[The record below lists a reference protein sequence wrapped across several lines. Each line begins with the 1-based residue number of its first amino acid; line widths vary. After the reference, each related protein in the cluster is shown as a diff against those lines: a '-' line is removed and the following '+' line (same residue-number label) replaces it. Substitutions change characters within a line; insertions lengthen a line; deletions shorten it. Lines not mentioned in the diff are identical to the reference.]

1 MRTDEVPEQL
11 KILDRS
17 RKNNASVPTAVDPRP
32 SSAPTTVDPA
42 RIVAGAVSVSTQPV
56 VQHQQIQAITKY
68 MLHDYPSVRNWLET
82 LHDDME
88 RGRDGFNYRSLL
100 PMFEHN
106 DIKRLDDVNV
116 LGYLSL
122 SEIAKDVNIDASI
135 GLLNC
140 IIRYAQ
146 EDTSHIKMR

>member
-17 RKNNASVPTAVDPRP
+17 GKNNASVPTAVDPRP

-56 VQHQQIQAITKY
+56 VQHQQIQAITER
-68 MLHDYPSVRNWLET
+68 MPHDYSSVRNWLEA

-88 RGRDGFNYRSLL
+88 RGCDGFNYRSLL
-100 PMFEHN
+100 PVFEHN
-106 DIKRLDDVNV
+106 GIKQLDNINV
-116 LGYLSL
+116 LEYQSL
-122 SEIAKDVNIDASI
+122 FKIAKDVNIDTSI
-135 GLLNC
+135 GLLNH

-146 EDTSHIKMR
+146 EDTSRIKMQ